1 MKSAATKNI
10 LNFLLILGIS
20 AFLVVGIFGMSLAS
34 DMKMKSDGTMGGCL
48 FDGQAEIC
56 PMTIAEHLSRWQSMF
71 AAIPT
76 KADFLITLFAL
87 ISAVGSLLLFS
98 LRRRWLLLVFSRL
111 SDRWRF
117 YLKQNPNISLFN
129 PLREA
134 FSQGILNPKI
144 YESATL

>member
-1 MKSAATKNI
+1 MKSSAIKNV

-20 AFLVVGIFGMSLAS
+20 AFLVVGVFGMSHMS
-34 DMKMKSDGTMGGCL
+34 DMKMKSDGTMSGCL

-56 PMTIAEHLSRWQSMF
+56 PMTIAEHLSRWQGMF
-71 AAIPT
+71 TAIPQKT
-76 KADFLITLFAL
+76 DVLVQF
-87 ISAVGSLLLFS
+87 LLLALAFVLIAS
-98 LRRRWLLLVFSRL
+98 AFRQRLLLLLSAQF

-117 YLKQNPNISLFN
+117 YLKQNPHIPLFD

-144 YESATL
+144 YSSAIL